1 MAFEKGNKKR
11 GGRQKGTSN
20 KTTQELKEI
29 ITRVVGNQLDR
40 LEKDLD
46 MIRKTNP
53 AKAVEISSKL
63 IDYVLP
69 KQQKIDLE
77 GKLQHKV
84 EKVTIQ
90 IIGTDEDGDK
100 HKDN

>member
-1 MAFEKGNKKR
+1 MAFQKGSKKL
-11 GGRQKGTSN
+11 GGRQKGTTN

-53 AKAVEISSKL
+53 AKAVEISSRL

-69 KQQKIDLE
+69 KQQKLDIE
-77 GKLQHKV
+77 GELKHKV
-84 EKVTIQ
+84 EKIVVEIKS
-90 IIGTDEDGDK
+90 GTDGDT
-100 HKDN
+100 HSDN